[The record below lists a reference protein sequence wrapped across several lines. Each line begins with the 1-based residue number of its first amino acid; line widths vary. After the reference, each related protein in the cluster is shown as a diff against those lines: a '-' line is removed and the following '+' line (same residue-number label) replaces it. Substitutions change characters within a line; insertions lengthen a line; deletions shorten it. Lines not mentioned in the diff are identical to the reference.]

1 MRVGRP
7 TKFNSERAEK
17 IIIAV
22 SNYVPYSLAAESNGI
37 NRATLADW
45 INTGLEDLKEGKKT
59 AFAEFSSNL
68 KKCECVAIIKLLDEI
83 KMGVKSWQS
92 RAWIL
97 ERRFP
102 TEFATGAYELTLLR
116 HEIDEIKKALKDG

>member
-1 MRVGRP
+1 MRTGRP

-17 IIIAV
+17 IIAAV
-22 SNYVPYSLAAESNGI
+22 SNFVPYSLAAESNGI
-37 NRATLADW
+37 NRGTLADW
-45 INTGLEDLKEGKKT
+45 INKGLEDLKEGKKT
-59 AFAEFSSNL
+59 ALSEFSSNL
-68 KKCECVAIIKLLDEI
+68 KKCECVAIIQLLDDI

-102 TEFATGAYELTLLR
+102 TEFAVGAHELTVLR
-116 HEIDEIKKALKDG
+116 HEIDEIKKVLKDG